1 MAFKL
6 CGKAEETMN
15 ALVQAFESGKV
26 APAIARTV
34 LTEEDNIGGQG
45 SPMDNWSWNNRF
57 LTRLLLST
65 DDARGYKQ
73 WKQAGRQVR
82 KGERAGQ
89 ILIPLMGK
97 RKDDEENERTFLY
110 GFKTCPVF
118 GIEQTDPIE
127 GFKGDV
133 TVTPPDYSPPEP
145 PPLWEV
151 AEAWSIRVTYAPFK
165 GREYGLCTVDGSSIG
180 LNSHDTETWLHELG
194 HAAESRTRGNLKGGQ
209 HWDQEIVAEMTSA
222 VLSEMLGCPNPG
234 RSFEYIKA
242 YSQQAGFTTG
252 QACLKVLGR
261 VKNAIN
267 AILDEAARKGAVEPA
282 LAAD

>member
-34 LTEEDNIGGQG
+34 LTEDDNKGGKG
-45 SPMDNWSWNNRF
+45 RPMDNWSWNNRF
-57 LTRLLLST
+57 FARLLLGT

-82 KGERAGQ
+82 KGEKAGH

-97 RKDDEENERTFLY
+97 RKDEEENERTFLY

-118 GIEQTDPIE
+118 SIEQTDPIE

-133 TVTPPDYSPPEP
+133 TITPPDYSPPEP

-151 AEAWSIRVTYAPFK
+151 AEAWNIRVTYAPFN
-165 GREYGLCTVDGSSIG
+165 GRQYGFCTVDGSSIG
-180 LNSHDTETWLHELG
+180 LNTHDMETWLHELG
-194 HAAESRTRGNLKGGQ
+194 HAAESRTRVLKGGQ
-209 HWDQEIVAEMTSA
+209 HWDQEIVAELTSA
-222 VLSEMLGCPNPG
+222 VISEMLGCPNPG
-234 RSFEYIKA
+234 RSFSYIRA
-242 YSQQAGFTTG
+242 YADAKGYKVA
-252 QACLKVLGR
+252 QACLKVLSR
-261 VKNAIN
+261 VKDAVNL
-267 AILDEAARKGAVEPA
+267 ILDEAQKSGAVEL